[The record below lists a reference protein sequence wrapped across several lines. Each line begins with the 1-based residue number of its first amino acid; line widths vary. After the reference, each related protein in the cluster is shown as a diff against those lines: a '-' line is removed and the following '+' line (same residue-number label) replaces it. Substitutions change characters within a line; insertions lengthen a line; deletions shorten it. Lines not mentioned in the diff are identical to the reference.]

1 MAKSSDA
8 VAIGNALKREPRI
21 SSESAKVPA
30 ISTDGSW
37 RRVSMQN
44 PSASRVVR
52 PLEWLIKRIRD
63 RLVVA
68 GSGNP
73 QLQFACRK
81 AAIRF
86 RSTREI

>member
-1 MAKSSDA
+1 MNWLPFAQLDFQ
-8 VAIGNALKREPRI
+8 
-21 SSESAKVPA
+21 ES
-30 ISTDGSW
+30 
-37 RRVSMQN
+37 
-44 PSASRVVR
+44 
-52 PLEWLIKRIRD
+52 LCLF
-63 RLVVA
+63 VA